1 MIDKSTH
8 WADSLGTRGG
18 EKPRNVSVCRL
29 LLAVFTSYF
38 KKDKEA
44 ISKKMRWF
52 GGRNT
57 TSWSLEIWNFI
68 ETSQSQWLGISL
80 QKVLKDRDTNKKLS
94 VIFPPELT
102 CFRCH
107 ERSRH
112 REQEKLFFNVDK
124 KKYVFEELV
133 WCVFIDT

>member
-1 MIDKSTH
+1 
-8 WADSLGTRGG
+8 
-18 EKPRNVSVCRL
+18 
-29 LLAVFTSYF
+29 
-38 KKDKEA
+38 
-44 ISKKMRWF
+44 MRWF

-124 KKYVFEELV
+124 KKYVFEELG